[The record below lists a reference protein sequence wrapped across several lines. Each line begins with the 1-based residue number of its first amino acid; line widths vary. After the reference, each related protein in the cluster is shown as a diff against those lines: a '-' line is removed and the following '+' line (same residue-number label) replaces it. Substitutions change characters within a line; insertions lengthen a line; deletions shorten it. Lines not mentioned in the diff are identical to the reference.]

1 MDAKLLAISGAVVL
15 LAVGAVGLT
24 VGNTGQATTPDNATV
39 SVSADADVER
49 TPDRAVV
56 TVAAVGRG
64 ETAEAA
70 RNALSGDAQS
80 IQQALS
86 GEDATVT
93 SSRFR
98 IEPEYER
105 TETGREQ
112 VGYIAVHT
120 IEAETGDVNTTGTL
134 VDTAVDA
141 GADRVEG
148 IRYELNEQTRQDAR
162 EEALQTA
169 MDRARADADTVAD
182 AADRSVGDVATIQT
196 SQSDNYVVYA
206 ETAAADAGGRTT
218 IQPTTI
224 TVDASVQVTYTLD

>member
-1 MDAKLLAISGAVVL
+1 MDAKLLAVGGAVVL

-24 VGNTGQATTPDNATV
+24 VGDTQTASPDNATV
-39 SVSADADVER
+39 SVSATAEVER

-64 ETAEAA
+64 DTAEAA

-80 IQQALS
+80 IQEALRDE
-86 GEDATVT
+86 GATVT
-93 SSRFR
+93 SSQFR

-134 VDTAVDA
+134 VDAAVDA
-141 GADRVEG
+141 GADRIEG

-162 EEALQTA
+162 EDALRTA

-182 AADRSVGDVATIQT
+182 AAGRSVGEVATIQT
-196 SQSDNYVVYA
+196 SQRNDYVVYA
-206 ETAAADAGGRTT
+206 EAATADAGGRTT
-218 IQPTTI
+218 IEPTTI
-224 TVDASVQVTYTLD
+224 TVDASVQVTYGLD